1 MVFIRRVVTENL
13 KMRKIRKDEV
23 SAAAAPRRNDAFR
36 LLSQRLRKRSEGR
49 PQTASEV
56 LLRQSRD
63 ER

>member
-1 MVFIRRVVTENL
+1 MREPHKNEVVA
-13 KMRKIRKDEV
+13 KPV
-23 SAAAAPRRNDAFR
+23 QRRNEVFR

>member
-1 MVFIRRVVTENL
+1 
-13 KMRKIRKDEV
+13 MRKIRKDEV